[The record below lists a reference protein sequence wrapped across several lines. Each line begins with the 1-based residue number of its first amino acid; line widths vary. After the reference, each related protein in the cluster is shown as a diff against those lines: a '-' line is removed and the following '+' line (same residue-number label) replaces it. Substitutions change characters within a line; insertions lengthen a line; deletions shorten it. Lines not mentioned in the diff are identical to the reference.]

1 MVTDF
6 RTTRAARRLT
16 VMAQLTLEL
25 ETVQLALPAITKP
38 VDAVVLFADRSTA
51 LASSSER
58 VPTVERS
65 GPFTTA

>member
-1 MVTDF
+1 
-6 RTTRAARRLT
+6 
-16 VMAQLTLEL
+16 MAQLTLEL

-65 GPFTTA
+65 GPLTTA